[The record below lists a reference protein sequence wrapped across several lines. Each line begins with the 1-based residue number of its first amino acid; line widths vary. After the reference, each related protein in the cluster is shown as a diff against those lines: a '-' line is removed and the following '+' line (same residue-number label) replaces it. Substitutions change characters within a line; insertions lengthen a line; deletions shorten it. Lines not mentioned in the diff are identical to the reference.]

1 GDYDNDGDLDL
12 FIANNVRAE
21 NHLYQNNGSGGFSLV
36 NAGELSTYNGYCHSA
51 SWVDYDNDGWLDLF
65 VADYM
70 PTRFNQLYHN
80 ERDGTFTKAD
90 QTPIMLEARSTMSAT
105 WGDYDNDGLMDLFVP
120 NTQDDNNS
128 LYHNDGNGAFT
139 KIKTGD
145 IVTDGGNSVGASWGD
160 VDNDGDLD
168 LYVTNASNQA
178 NFFYLNNGDGTF
190 TRNTSSLIA
199 TEKGH
204 SFGSAWGDID
214 NDGDLDLFVTQD
226 NGNQNRMYVN
236 LGNFEFVVQNQL
248 ILNED
253 SENSASAALADYD
266 NDGDLDIF
274 VANNN
279 YQVNTLYNN
288 KRGQCNSWKCV
299 KLIGNNSNRSAIGA
313 KIRIKA
319 NIYGQDTWLMREISA
334 QTGGVSA
341 QSTLKAYFG
350 LGDASTIDSMVIEWP
365 SSYLQYRTNVPIN
378 ECEEITE
385 PEGVLITGVTFID
398 ENTNCAYDEGEQ
410 LLPNIMLEIL
420 PDGKFITTDKQGKFE
435 FYRGA
440 GDYSIRQVDYN
451 NNWSHPCFDVI
462 EVEVSENDEAQ
473 SQSGGS
479 FSSSSSQ
486 SASAAYILPNQAG
499 CSYPDLDI

>member
-1 GDYDNDGDLDL
+1 SDIGSNVGATWGDYDNDGDLDL

-435 FYRGA
+435 F
-440 GDYSIRQVDYN
+440 
-451 NNWSHPCFDVI
+451 
-462 EVEVSENDEAQ
+462 
-473 SQSGGS
+473 
-479 FSSSSSQ
+479 
-486 SASAAYILPNQAG
+486 
-499 CSYPDLDI
+499 